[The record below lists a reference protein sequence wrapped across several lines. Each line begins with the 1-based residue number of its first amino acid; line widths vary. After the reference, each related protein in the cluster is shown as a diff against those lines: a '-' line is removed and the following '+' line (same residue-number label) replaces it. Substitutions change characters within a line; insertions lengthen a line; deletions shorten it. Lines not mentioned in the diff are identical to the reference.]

1 MNELVRLN
9 IVILYRKIQLF
20 MLLFKTHTP
29 IKGKV
34 LALLLIILLALAL
47 LGGHLFLTNKI
58 TVGERQIADGQRQ
71 LKKGQLMFKEGKA
84 KLKSGKKELSQGVK
98 EYEKSKSNIFLVLA
112 DKVLKNGN
120 GFKQARKEITEGERQ
135 IAKGERM
142 IYFAE
147 MQLAEGKL
155 ELRRGKEHLRLAKGV
170 CFACAIGAAFFAF
183 LSLLLGFSWRRSLA
197 QIFLHSDA

>member
-1 MNELVRLN
+1 
-9 IVILYRKIQLF
+9 
-20 MLLFKTHTP
+20 MLLFKKHTN

-34 LALLLIILLALAL
+34 LALLLIILLALAS
-47 LGGHLFLTNKI
+47 LGGHLYLTNKI
-58 TVGERQIADGQRQ
+58 TVGERQ
-71 LKKGQLMFKEGKA
+71 GK
-84 KLKSGKKELSQGVK
+84 K

-170 CFACAIGAAFFAF
+170 CFSCALGAAFFAF

-197 QIFLHSDA
+197 QIFSHSDA

>member
-1 MNELVRLN
+1 
-9 IVILYRKIQLF
+9 
-20 MLLFKTHTP
+20 MLLFKTHTT

-34 LALLLIILLALAL
+34 LALLLIILLALAS

-58 TVGERQIADGQRQ
+58 GAGERQIAEGQRQ
-71 LKKGQLMFKEGKA
+71 LKKGQLMLKSGKA
-84 KLKSGKKELSQGVK
+84 KLKAGREELSQGK
-98 EYEKSKSNIFLVLA
+98 KQYEQSKSNVILVLA
-112 DKVLKNGN
+112 DKVLKNGK
-120 GFKQARKEITEGERQ
+120 GFKQARMRITEGERQ

-170 CFACAIGAAFFAF
+170 CFSCVVGAVFFSF

>member
-1 MNELVRLN
+1 
-9 IVILYRKIQLF
+9 
-20 MLLFKTHTP
+20 MLLFKKHTN

-34 LALLLIILLALAL
+34 LALLLIILLALAS
-47 LGGHLFLTNKI
+47 LGGHLYLTNKI

-71 LKKGQLMFKEGKA
+71 LKKGQLMF
-84 KLKSGKKELSQGVK
+84 
-98 EYEKSKSNIFLVLA
+98 NIFLVLA

-170 CFACAIGAAFFAF
+170 CFSCALGAAFFAF

-197 QIFLHSDA
+197 QIFSHSDA